1 MENSIIKKENQLQ
14 IFNNEKFGQVR
25 TVLINEEPWFV
36 GKDMVECLG
45 YEINDKTTYRKYV
58 DKFCDKEDITE
69 VNKNSHPKWSAVIDY
84 KELGQRGG
92 YLVNES
98 GMYSLIFGS
107 DLPQAKEFKK
117 WITSEVLPTLR
128 KTGYYSL
135 HNEEES
141 KLEQKAIELFD
152 ELNEKTGKLGEYFR
166 PKHKTKL
173 ALNKFIK
180 DCLGDNA
187 TKENCNKAKDMFI
200 MILGNGEYT
209 IYEDIPLE
217 KIKNTNTMATLYD
230 ICKNINN
237 SIVGGV
243 Q

>member
-1 MENSIIKKENQLQ
+1 MKTELMIFEGKEVEVFNWNGEILFNPKHVANCLEITDVNSSIRN
-14 IFNNEKFGQVR
+14 FNEKQVIK
-25 TVLINEEPWFV
+25 L
-36 GKDMVECLG
+36 
-45 YEINDKTTYRKYV
+45 
-58 DKFCDKEDITE
+58 
-69 VNKNSHPKWSAVIDY
+69 KNSDMQGMQIRKLNNAG
-84 KELGQRGG
+84 ENFLT
-92 YLVNES
+92 ES
-98 GMYSLIFGS
+98 GMYKLIFKS
-107 DLPQAKEFKK
+107 KK
-117 WITSEVLPTLR
+117 DEAEKFQDWVTDEVLPTLR
-128 KTGYYSL
+128 KTGEYKL
-135 HNEEES
+135 HNSKEETNEYLKIENS

-152 ELNEKTGKLGEYFR
+152 ELNEKTGELGEYFR

-187 TKENCNKAKDMFI
+187 TKENCKKAKDMLI

-209 IYEDIPLE
+209 IYKDIPLE
-217 KIKNTNTMATLYD
+217 KIKNTNTMTTLYD